1 MTWGQAVTPDGK
13 EKDYPS
19 KAQGEVLDFVL
30 QRKGVSKVQ
39 VSQKQNKQA
48 KTTCSFSHSDK
59 TDSSWENTRTGQC
72 TYSIRLRK
80 IYSTWQE
87 LR

>member
-1 MTWGQAVTPDGK
+1 MTWGQAVIPDGK

-19 KAQGEVLDFVL
+19 KAQGEVLNFVL
-30 QRKGVSKVQ
+30 QRKDVSKVP

-48 KTTCSFSHSDK
+48 KTTCSFSHTDK
-59 TDSSWENTRTGQC
+59 TDSSWKNTRTGQC
-72 TYSIRLRK
+72 IYSIRLRK
-80 IYSTWQE
+80 ADSPWQE